1 MAFVSC
7 LNWQSKLAA
16 NLRLIFQ
23 ASGELSPRKKCLEKL
38 YPNDNFFFAGFQ
50 AKPLAWGKCFQL
62 FRENAN
68 VRLAMAHYT
77 LHS

>member
-38 YPNDNFFFAGFQ
+38 YPNDKFFFCWLSSQTAG
-50 AKPLAWGKCFQL
+50 LGKML
-62 FRENAN
+62 
-68 VRLAMAHYT
+68 
-77 LHS
+77 SII